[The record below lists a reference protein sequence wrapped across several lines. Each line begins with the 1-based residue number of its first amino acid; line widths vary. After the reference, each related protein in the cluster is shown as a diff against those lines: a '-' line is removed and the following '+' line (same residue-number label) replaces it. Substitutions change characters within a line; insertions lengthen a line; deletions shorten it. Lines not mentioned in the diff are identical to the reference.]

1 MKRPRFIS
9 LHASNEEEFYSDLK
23 KKDEETEKQT
33 QKLKKQDEN
42 EEKDED
48 DLSFGLSLSRNRQT
62 KLTKK
67 ASSKLSNEYEDIYN
81 NQKQVHKGKLL
92 LEFLKE
98 EKEEK
103 NKQYFLDNDQ
113 CLGAESN
120 EYSIKTINQK
130 TEEEDSKELENLIE
144 TINKIYKTKENE
156 RIDEN
161 DSCDNDKYTEILC
174 KYFKMKLIMYEINT
188 KSEHKDSNLSL
199 ISNNDSEELGIKKFA
214 KTISS
219 KEGKETKDKRSNS
232 INFLSEI
239 SLSSLINSIILSNK
253 KQNLEKIQEKSSQ
266 TQSNSESKL
275 TSHSSMTQSTIKPV
289 GNIENIENID
299 KIISQNT
306 EVEQTLKVL
315 LIGDNLK
322 RTKFLRALKFNDNKI
337 DYEELSRMTESQG
350 NLDIIKEKV
359 IFFNRP
365 ILLQIFSTNISFFKN
380 QLSSTYF
387 KLCNSIL
394 FIADTDNQINLDS
407 FFYIQNKIL
416 NSKMISKL
424 YVITWNSI
432 IRNGSID
439 LSETQTNKTRKSLR
453 MTEEDMIKAV
463 PTVKKISNI
472 FIPRLKSK
480 FIQESGMNL
489 SKYAKFNAMIKIY
502 NTSLLNITSFSDV
515 SMTNQ
520 KFLHFIGLMLFN
532 KMKNEKNEKGKLCG
546 HGNSLGV
553 TGSFIEKEY
562 FEVDVEVEGEKMKRK
577 VYKRFFSYK

>member
-1 MKRPRFIS
+1 MKRSRFIS
-9 LHASNEEEFYSDLK
+9 LHASNEEEFYSDLQ
-23 KKDEETEKQT
+23 KKDEETEKLL
-33 QKLKKQDEN
+33 QKTKKEQDDQDEN
-42 EEKDED
+42 EDF
-48 DLSFGLSLSRNRQT
+48 SFGFSRKRQT

-67 ASSKLSNEYEDIYN
+67 ASSKLSNEYEDIYD
-81 NQKQVHKGKLL
+81 QKQVHKGKLL
-92 LEFLKE
+92 LEALKE

-103 NKQYFLDNDQ
+103 NQQYFLDNDQ
-113 CLGAESN
+113 CLGVGSN
-120 EYSIKTINQK
+120 EYSIKTINQN

-161 DSCDNDKYTEILC
+161 DSIDNDKYTEILC
-174 KYFKMKLIMYEINT
+174 KYFKMKLIMYSIKT

-199 ISNNDSEELGIKKFA
+199 LSNNDSEELGIKKFG
-214 KTISS
+214 KTNPS
-219 KEGKETKDKRSNS
+219 KNLKDCKEVKDKRSNS

-239 SLSSLINSIILSNK
+239 SLSSLISSIILSNK
-253 KQNLEKIQEKSSQ
+253 KQNLEKLEKASQ
-266 TQSNSESKL
+266 VKSKSDNKL
-275 TSHSSMTQSTIKPV
+275 TSDTSTIQTTMKPV
-289 GNIENIENID
+289 GNIENLENIEN
-299 KIISQNT
+299 IISQNT

-322 RTKFLRALKFNDNKI
+322 RAKFLRALKFNDNKI

-439 LSETQTNKTRKSLR
+439 LSESLHNKTRKSLR
-453 MTEEDMIKAV
+453 MTEDDMIKTV

-489 SKYAKFNAMIKIY
+489 SKCAKFNAMIKIY
-502 NTSLLNITSFSDV
+502 NTSLLNITSFSEV

-532 KMKNEKNEKGKLCG
+532 KMKNEKGKLCN
-546 HGNSLGV
+546 HGNSLGLS
-553 TGSFIEKEY
+553 GLIIEKEY
-562 FEVDVEVEGEKMKRK
+562 FEIEVEGEKKKRK

>member
-1 MKRPRFIS
+1 MKRSRFIS
-9 LHASNEEEFYSDLK
+9 LHASNEEEFYSDLQ
-23 KKDEETEKQT
+23 KKDEETEKLL
-33 QKLKKQDEN
+33 QKTKKEQDDQDEN
-42 EEKDED
+42 EDF
-48 DLSFGLSLSRNRQT
+48 SFGFSRKRQT

-67 ASSKLSNEYEDIYN
+67 ASSKLSNEYEDIYD
-81 NQKQVHKGKLL
+81 QKQVHKGKLL
-92 LEFLKE
+92 LEALKE

-103 NKQYFLDNDQ
+103 NQQYFLDNDQ
-113 CLGAESN
+113 CLGVGSN
-120 EYSIKTINQK
+120 EYSIKTINQN

-161 DSCDNDKYTEILC
+161 DSIDNDKYTEILC
-174 KYFKMKLIMYEINT
+174 KYFKMKLIMYSIKT

-199 ISNNDSEELGIKKFA
+199 LSNNDSEELGIKKFG
-214 KTISS
+214 KTNPS
-219 KEGKETKDKRSNS
+219 KNLKDCKEVKDKRSNS

-239 SLSSLINSIILSNK
+239 SLSSLISSIILSNK
-253 KQNLEKIQEKSSQ
+253 KQNLEKLEKASQ
-266 TQSNSESKL
+266 VKSKSDNKL
-275 TSHSSMTQSTIKPV
+275 TSDTSTIQTTMKPV
-289 GNIENIENID
+289 GNIENLENIEN
-299 KIISQNT
+299 IISQNT

-322 RTKFLRALKFNDNKI
+322 RAKFLRALKFNDNKI

-439 LSETQTNKTRKSLR
+439 LSESLHNKTRKSLR
-453 MTEEDMIKAV
+453 MTEDDMIKTV

-489 SKYAKFNAMIKIY
+489 SKCAKFNAMIKIY
-502 NTSLLNITSFSDV
+502 NTSLLNITSFSEV

-532 KMKNEKNEKGKLCG
+532 KMKNEKGKLCN
-546 HGNSLGV
+546 HGNSLGLS
-553 TGSFIEKEY
+553 GLIIEKEY
-562 FEVDVEVEGEKMKRK
+562 FEIEAEGEKRKRK